1 MLVYMYCEAYQLGS
15 LVDGL
20 SLDKLKAQ
28 TMRLWQALR
37 VKQLVMVTM
46 AEMEVRVIADET
58 QQRTFFR
65 RICV

>member
-1 MLVYMYCEAYQLGS
+1 M
-15 LVDGL
+15 
-20 SLDKLKAQ
+20 DKLKAQ

-37 VKQLVMVTM
+37 VKQLVMVTT

>member
-28 TMRLWQALR
+28 TMQLWQALR
-37 VKQLVMVTM
+37 AKQLAMVMM
-46 AEMEVRVIADET
+46 AKMEVRVIVDET